1 VQALDLPPLWT
12 AFFMVLTWAAS
23 RLWAPLSAEWAF
35 IGWLV
40 IALSL
45 ALSGWAA
52 ATMIRR
58 STAVMPRRTADVLV
72 TTGPF
77 AYSRNP
83 IYLADLG
90 ILFGWS
96 LATETPL
103 GFLFLWP
110 LQRVLTRRFVEPE
123 EARLAER
130 FGEAFASYRESVR
143 RWA

>member
-1 VQALDLPPLWT
+1 MNALDLPPLWT
-12 AFFMVLTWAAS
+12 LLFLVATLLLGFV
-23 RLWAPLSAEWAF
+23 WAPLSPEWAL
-35 IGWLV
+35 IGWVV

-45 ALSGWAA
+45 AVSGWAA
-52 ATMIRR
+52 AVLIRR
-58 STAVMPRRTADVLV
+58 STAVMPRRVADALV

-96 LATETPL
+96 LAVGTPL
-103 GFLFLWP
+103 GLLLLWP
-110 LQRVLTRRFVEPE
+110 LQRILARRFIAAE
-123 EARLAER
+123 EASLHAT
-130 FGEAFASYRESVR
+130 FGEAYEVYTNEVR